1 MGFFKDFKDDF
12 SQALSELM
20 PGDDSIEVE
29 EAENEAVEESLMI
42 NTIDDGL
49 DVEAELN
56 KLDGLLM
63 KVEEKV
69 NKAETAE
76 SVPEAPARVEEIEL
90 PELKI
95 LEFSHDDEKAA
106 VSEALEEA
114 LGEAPSAE
122 EVVAE
127 EIVAEEPE
135 LTAEETVSEVTP
147 EPVPEVKAEPVP
159 EVMPEPVVETQPE
172 PVIEKAIEPV
182 KEDIKIEKEIPV
194 KPEAVEEIK
203 MDTFE
208 TKVAEPVAAEADAF
222 AEETAVIAEEVKT
235 DEVTI
240 ITEGTALTGNIQTCG
255 SIEVKGKITGDIKCA
270 GKLTVTGYIN
280 GNSASEEFFADTAFV
295 EGEVVSTGTVK
306 IGLGS
311 RIIGNISS
319 TSAVI
324 AGAVKGDIDV
334 HGPVVVDSSAVILGN
349 IKSKSVQINNGAVIE
364 GFCSQ
369 CYSDVN
375 VEDLFSEKE

>member
-12 SQALSELM
+12 SQALNELM
-20 PGDDSIEVE
+20 PGDDSADIE
-29 EAENEAVEESLMI
+29 EAENEAFEESLMI

-63 KVEEKV
+63 KVEEKA
-69 NKAETAE
+69 NKSSEEPLTEEASSESFAEK
-76 SVPEAPARVEEIEL
+76 VEEIEL

-95 LEFSHDDEKAA
+95 VEFSHNDDSDLADL
-106 VSEALEEA
+106 EALA
-114 LGEAPSAE
+114 DAPAAE

-127 EIVAEEPE
+127 EIVAEESE
-135 LTAEETVSEVTP
+135 ISEETDSEDDSLIVDTIKDSAEDNTSEP
-147 EPVPEVKAEPVP
+147 EIKHQADSIVESEIPAEPDV
-159 EVMPEPVVETQPE
+159 
-172 PVIEKAIEPV
+172 
-182 KEDIKIEKEIPV
+182 
-194 KPEAVEEIK
+194 VEEIN

-208 TKVAEPVAAEADAF
+208 TKVAEPVAEETDAF
-222 AEETAVIAEEVKT
+222 AEETAVIAEDVKT

-240 ITEGTALTGNIQTCG
+240 ITEGTSLNGNIQTCG
-255 SIEVKGKITGDIKCA
+255 SIEVKGKIIGDIKCA
-270 GKLTVTGYIN
+270 GKLTVTGHIN
-280 GNSASEEFFADTAFV
+280 GNSSSEEFFADTAFV
-295 EGEVVSTGTVK
+295 EGELVSSGTVK

-375 VEDLFSEKE
+375 VEDLFSDKQ

>member
-12 SQALSELM
+12 SQALNELM
-20 PGDDSIEVE
+20 PGDDSALAE
-29 EAENEAVEESLMI
+29 ETENEAFEESLMI

-69 NKAETAE
+69 NKAEDLEQDVKA
-76 SVPEAPARVEEIEL
+76 VEKVQEIEL
-90 PELKI
+90 PELKV
-95 LEFSHDDEKAA
+95 LDFGNDKEDKADDTG
-106 VSEALEEA
+106 ALA
-114 LGEAPSAE
+114 EAPS
-122 EVVAE
+122 AE
-127 EIVAEEPE
+127 EIVAEEI
-135 LTAEETVSEVTP
+135 LAEEPEISEEEFSVDTITETDQIINASSESP
-147 EPVPEVKAEPVP
+147 KDFKS
-159 EVMPEPVVETQPE
+159 EPVVEN
-172 PVIEKAIEPV
+172 I
-182 KEDIKIEKEIPV
+182 IEKEIPAEPDV
-194 KPEAVEEIK
+194 VEDIK

-208 TKVAEPVAAEADAF
+208 TKTAEPVASEEETF
-222 AEETAVIAEEVKT
+222 AEETAVIAEDVKT

-240 ITEGTALTGNIQTCG
+240 ITEGTSLNGNIQTCG
-255 SIEVKGKITGDIKCA
+255 SIEVRGKITGDIKCA

-280 GNSASEEFFADTAFV
+280 GNSSSEEFFADTAFV

-375 VEDLFSEKE
+375 VEDLFSDKQ